1 MDIKIAFGRVLRNVR
16 KHGKKKM
23 SQELLALEA
32 DIDRAHISK
41 LEQGVFQ
48 PTLATVF
55 DLARVLEC
63 TPAELVELVDKEL
76 QANQDT

>member
-1 MDIKIAFGRVLRNVR
+1 
-16 KHGKKKM
+16 M
-23 SQELLALEA
+23 SQEHLALEA

-55 DLARVLEC
+55 ELAKVLEY
-63 TPAELVELVDKEL
+63 TPAELVDLVDQEL
-76 QANQDT
+76 RANQDT